1 MVIRI
6 AGWGYQRGFG
16 GHFHNDNSIAALRDV
31 PGVVIASPARGGDA
45 VGMLRTAMA
54 LARVDGRIVFFV
66 EPIALYRTRD
76 LVEEGD
82 DGWLDAFPA
91 PGNAVELGR
100 ARVYDE
106 NAGDEP
112 ALTIVSW
119 ANGLWRSLR
128 AAHVLREQHG
138 IGTRVVDLRW
148 LLPLDVETVCEEA
161 SKTGR
166 VLIVDEGRRTGGVS
180 EALVT
185 ALVEAYPDRVNGP
198 LPRIERYCGED
209 TFIPLGPSWEHV
221 LPSEDGIVQR
231 AVALSESPA
240 AVTVEAEGS

>member
-1 MVIRI
+1 
-6 AGWGYQRGFG
+6 
-16 GHFHNDNSIAALRDV
+16 
-31 PGVVIASPARGGDA
+31 
-45 VGMLRTAMA
+45 MLRTAMA
-54 LARVDGRIVFFV
+54 LARIDGRVVFFL

-82 DGWLDAFPA
+82 DGWLDPFPA
-91 PGNAVELGR
+91 PGSAVELGR

-106 NAGDEP
+106 NGGDNP

-138 IGTRVVDLRW
+138 VGVRVVDLRW
-148 LLPLDVETVCEEA
+148 LLPLDLETVLEEA

-185 ALVEAYPDRVNGP
+185 GLLEGYADGTAGA

-209 TFIPLGPSWEHV
+209 TFIPLGPAWGHV
-221 LPSEDGIVQR
+221 LPNEDGIVQR
-231 AVALSESPA
+231 ALALAASPA
-240 AVTVEAEGS
+240 ATVGEATSRAEDEHLAEGS